1 MSGVGAQYYA
11 DREMVRSLLVFGK
24 ALSRAVL
31 ASALVMI
38 FLALSTSLASAIN
51 LYTYTNAGTS
61 GAWNDPETWTTDP
74 TGTTSVG
81 SVVPGNNDVVTILNG
96 FTVFLTAN
104 VPATGL
110 QIFVNNGGVLDFN
123 THTFAT
129 ISTLSG
135 SGTIRIKSG
144 YFPTVT
150 SNAFVNSYAA
160 GATVNYYDFTGSIPT
175 GINYPNLVL
184 SNSTGTDYTISFL
197 NSSAVAFTVLGN
209 LTTSATGSGQLFAR
223 LGTQGG
229 NALTLNVAGNVNVGT
244 GTTFGAGLFNSVHT
258 LQVDGNMTN
267 NGTVQFSN
275 GAQYAS
281 STTGAVRLFFR
292 GTTDRTLACQGPTN
306 LYTLTVDKG
315 TGSTSI
321 LSVTSTNVANLKFY
335 FSGQL
340 IMITNG
346 TLRLGLNVDVPRL
359 YGASTAN
366 YDLGAPGQSP
376 MLWVDGATVNT
387 GGSAFVAYGKFRIT
401 AGSFTS
407 MGGQGCV
414 IREEGQYLIEGGTF
428 TTEKFRPSSTAS
440 THRGTFIMSG
450 GIFNA
455 IGTTNSDGNYA
466 RFSLPYPEQVFIMS
480 GGTINIR
487 NSQTAAGA
495 LHIGS
500 NEASYN
506 VSGGTINVVL
516 SGTAASFPLLST
528 AALWNLTISRVAGA
542 TPTAVTLGNIGAVAG
557 TTNAARPLV
566 VQNNFTIEGANA
578 AGFSANNHNVT
589 VGGNFVVEN
598 GAIYT
603 PGNNT
608 TVFDGTN
615 DQAFNLSGTIASG
628 LNNMTVAKNS
638 GTLTLAGSNASLI
651 VRGTLA
657 LNRGILNDGG
667 KTIEA
672 RTNIMNNAVHTGSGR
687 VMLNGS
693 ATQTIDGN
701 GSGVFGNVVLNNSSV
716 PGVALLSD
724 IAVSGTLTL
733 AGAGN
738 SIFDIG
744 QHQLWLSS
752 TSATALT
759 TSGAGFSSA
768 KMIRTQG
775 LQSDRGIRKSF
786 GNLLPFTFHI
796 GSGSTYTPATIQL
809 TSAPGVYG
817 SLSIKPIASRHPFV
831 VASNTRNLTWYWRI
845 VSDGFSGV
853 TPGSVTHRFNYLPA
867 HVVPA
872 GDDVQYIPARY
883 GGSGWT
889 TINSVAQVDEGS
901 RTIHFAGVDYLEG
914 DFTAGIPAAFGVVQ
928 SFYSTR
934 NGVWGDTNPATSPW
948 SNTDHGG
955 PPAGTVPGPSDRIF
969 IGDGAANNHVITIT
983 SNAQASGSL
992 SLAFGS
998 TLDIGTTTGH
1008 NFGMVQT
1015 TGTASG
1021 LLRLSSATA
1030 VAEFPAG
1037 DFGLF
1042 IRQSGGSVEYYTS
1055 GATSF
1060 AIPLTSA
1067 APTNLPL
1074 NSYRHLTLTAQAN
1087 RLIRLPDRDLTVFGD
1102 LTVQGQGGTAIAE
1115 LNSVSPR
1122 TLQIDGDL
1130 DISSGVLQFRNEQ
1143 PQTVAISGNVNIAA
1157 AGIWQVAT
1165 VGAAVANELTI
1176 AGDIINNGTLDFSVT
1191 GNRVCNTTFTG
1202 TASRSITGTG
1212 SVMDFNVITVA
1223 KGTGPASVLNVNASA
1238 FSLSGGN
1245 VPLVLVT
1252 GTFRLTSNQSITIA
1266 NGSNFNIPAAAR
1278 LSANGGT
1285 MSLAGANGIN
1295 MRLSG
1300 TLEVLSGTVNI
1311 GTLSNDNSVEYAAI
1325 GSPTISVAGG
1335 ALNVNSQIRR
1345 STASTQG
1352 ALTYAQSGN
1361 SVVTVG
1367 RVAALSATRGVF
1379 EVLNSGSSFTMAD
1392 GVLRIGRATSGSAIA
1407 DLYLHPTVSAVTGG
1421 TIEGGSTSSSNII
1434 DLNSSIPLFNLTVA
1448 GSGNGIRLE
1457 ANPLILRGSL
1467 MIAANNYFHANG
1479 LNVSIASNLTNS
1491 NTSSSTS
1498 ITAGGYRPGT
1508 TSQTTTFNGSLANQ
1522 TITGTAGNL
1531 TVFSNLV
1538 VDNSLAGGVIS
1549 LLANTA
1555 LRTNGTLTLARGT
1568 LDDGGNTITAIGTV
1582 QNSSTHFSAGSGS
1595 ITLAG
1600 SSLQIVGGNGAGK
1613 FGNLTLTNSS
1623 GAVFTANQEV
1633 TGLLT
1638 LTAGSLFINQYTLY
1652 LSNTG
1657 FSSVAGATST
1667 RYIITS
1673 GQLSNGGVRKAF
1685 ASNST
1690 GTFVYPIG
1698 VAGKY
1703 TPATYT
1709 ISTGGT
1715 GGSVTVKPVN
1725 SKHPS
1730 ATGSGTSFIRY
1741 YWNVTNNGTAISAL
1755 THTYQYVA
1763 TDEQG
1768 TPADY
1773 RDAHFNAGA
1782 WDIGHTPG
1790 NPDPATRIITFTNI
1804 GIAGDYT
1811 AGEPTAFVNPTM
1823 YISVAS
1829 GDWESDL
1836 SVWSDDPPGS
1846 NMGPPAGSVVV
1857 ISEGHTV
1864 RINSNTKR
1872 PATLDVRGR
1881 LELGTTT
1888 GHDFGVVS
1896 ATGIGD
1902 RTIQIQS
1909 STFPSGDFSNFVAA
1923 NGGTVEYNGAVTLP
1937 TQPVYNNLVFSG
1949 AGTKVMPNTDLTIN
1963 GALTIQSGT
1972 VNNAV
1977 SNRSIVLVSAGHDF
1991 TNHGAFN
1998 AGGGVLTIARHLV
2011 NSGSAAVFTGPNGG
2025 VTGVHIGGNLVNN
2038 GGAIYTG
2045 GSDPLTVNGAVT
2057 NSATL
2062 ALGSGALTVSGNVA
2076 TSGNFTTGSGAV
2088 AIGGTLSNSNSITA
2102 GTGSLSITG
2111 DLANAGAAATYT
2123 ANANTLT
2130 IQGAFQNTGGATFN
2144 ANTGSITLHGNWSNS
2159 GVFNSATGTVS
2170 FAGTGNQSLT
2180 GSTTFYNVTRSN
2192 GGLLSLN
2199 SPMVVSNMLTLLNGR
2214 ITTGSNTLSLT
2225 NTATQPVTG
2234 QTNTTFIDGRVAI
2247 SYPTTAGTAR
2257 IFPVGRGTVYR
2268 PVTIYQNA
2276 VSSDA
2281 VVRVEMI
2288 NTPPS
2293 GAYPATI
2300 QGLSEARYFVIDL
2313 LSGTL
2318 NDPVVELSF
2327 NTNGP
2332 PDENITIAGNAR
2344 VVRAESPTGPWTDEG
2359 GSGVFSPAA
2368 PAGYATSDV
2377 TSIVNPTYFALG
2389 YQSVPLP
2396 ITLAFFDAI
2405 PEEAG
2410 VRLKWATLA
2419 EKDNA
2424 YFTIERSVT
2433 GLSFDSIM
2441 AVPGAGNSREMI
2453 YYAALDELP
2462 FRGVSYYR
2470 LKQTDYDG
2478 TFTHSRVVRVETLGG
2493 RNYMQV
2499 VLYPNPS
2506 HPGEHVLL
2514 HVKHATDARG
2524 RVVITSA
2531 TGRIYFDG
2539 VVDLGRPFR
2548 LTELLGP
2555 SPGPGVY
2562 IVHVSS
2568 GELHGSG
2575 KLLIY

>member
-1 MSGVGAQYYA
+1 MKSDVCGVGAQYYA
-11 DREMVRSLLVFGK
+11 GREMVRSLLLFET
-24 ALSRAVL
+24 ALFRAAHVL
-31 ASALVMI
+31 I
-38 FLALSTSLASAIN
+38 FLSLSTSLASAIN

-61 GAWNDPETWTTDP
+61 GAWNDPATWTTDP
-74 TGTTSVG
+74 TGATSVG
-81 SVVPGNNDVVTILNG
+81 SAVPGNNDVAFILNG
-96 FTVFLTAN
+96 FTVFLTAD
-104 VPATGL
+104 VSTTGL
-110 QIFVNNGGVLDFN
+110 QIVVNNGGVLDLG
-123 THTFAT
+123 THTFPT
-129 ISTLSG
+129 ISSLSG
-135 SGTIRIKSG
+135 SGTMRIKSG
-144 YFPTVT
+144 YFPVVT

-160 GATVNYYDFTGSIPT
+160 GATVHYYDFTGSIPT
-175 GINYPNLVL
+175 GINYPNLTL
-184 SNSTGTDYTISFL
+184 SNNTATDHTISFL
-197 NSSAVAFTVLGN
+197 NTSAASFTVLGN
-209 LTTSATGSGQLFAR
+209 LMTSATGAGHLFAR

-229 NALTLNVAGNVNVGT
+229 NVLTLNVDGNVTVGT

-258 LQVDGNMTN
+258 LNVDGNMTN

-275 GAQYAS
+275 GAQYTT
-281 STTGAVRLFFR
+281 STTGAVRLSF
-292 GTTDRTLACQGPTN
+292 TSATDRMLVCQGPTN
-306 LYTLTVDKG
+306 LYTLTINKG
-315 TGSTSI
+315 TGSTNI
-321 LSVTSTNVANLKFY
+321 LSVTSTNVAHLKFY

-340 IMITNG
+340 ITVTNG

-359 YGASTAN
+359 YGTGTAN

-401 AGSFTS
+401 AGTFTS

-480 GGTINIR
+480 GGIINIR
-487 NSQTAAGA
+487 NSQTAAGS

-506 VSGGTINVVL
+506 VTGGTINVIL
-516 SGTAASFPLLST
+516 SGTSASFPLLST

-542 TPTAVTLGNIGAVAG
+542 TPTAITLANIGSVAN
-557 TTNAARPLV
+557 TTNTAKPLV
-566 VQNNFTIEGANA
+566 VQNDFTIEGANVA
-578 AGFSANNHNVT
+578 AFSANDHDVT
-589 VGGNFVVEN
+589 VRGNFIVEG
-598 GAIYT
+598 GATYT

-608 TVFDGTN
+608 TVFDGGN
-615 DQAFNLSGTIASG
+615 DQAFNVSGTISSG
-628 LNNMTVAKNS
+628 LNNMSVAKSS
-638 GTLTLAGSNASLI
+638 GTLTLTGSAASLV
-651 VRGTLA
+651 VRGTL
-657 LNRGILNDGG
+657 NIDRGILNDGG

-672 RTNIMNNAVHTGSGR
+672 RTNIVSNAVHTGNGR
-687 VMLNGS
+687 ITLNGS
-693 ATQTIDGN
+693 ASQTIDGN
-701 GSGVFGNVVLNNSSV
+701 GSGVFGNVVLNNNNV
-716 PGVALLSD
+716 PGVTLLSD

-744 QHQLWLSS
+744 QYQLWLSS

-759 TSGAGFSSA
+759 TTGAGFSNS

-775 LQSDRGIRKSF
+775 LQSDRGIKKSF

-796 GSGSTYTPATIQL
+796 GAGSTYAPATVQL

-831 VASNTRNLTWYWRI
+831 VASDTRNLLWYWRI
-845 VSDGFSGV
+845 VSEGFSGV
-853 TPGSVTHRFNYLPA
+853 TPGSATHRFTYLPE

-872 GDDVQYIPARY
+872 GDDAQYVPARY
-883 GGSGWT
+883 GGTGWT
-889 TINSVAQVDEGS
+889 TINDVTQVDEGNRIVYFS
-901 RTIHFAGVDYLEG
+901 AVDYLEG

-928 SFYSTR
+928 NFYSTR
-934 NGVWGDTNPATSPW
+934 NGIWSDTNPATSPW
-948 SNTDHGG
+948 SNTGHGG
-955 PPAGTVPGPSDRIF
+955 SPAGTVPGPSDRVF

-983 SNAQASGSL
+983 SNAQSSGSL

-1008 NFGMVQT
+1008 DFGMVQT
-1015 TGTASG
+1015 TGTAGG
-1021 LLRLSSATA
+1021 LLRLSSATT

-1055 GATSF
+1055 AVNSF

-1074 NSYRHLTLTAQAN
+1074 NTYRHLILTPEPGSH
-1087 RLIRLPDRDLTVFGD
+1087 IRLPDRNLTVFGNV
-1102 LTVQGQGGTAIAE
+1102 TVQGQGGTAVVE

-1122 TLQIDGDL
+1122 TLQIDGSLNVTD
-1130 DISSGVLQFRNEQ
+1130 GVLQFRNDH
-1143 PQTVAISGNVNIAA
+1143 PQKVAISGNVNIGA

-1165 VGAAVANELTI
+1165 AGAAVANELTI

-1191 GNRVCNTTFTG
+1191 GSRICNTTFTG
-1202 TASRSITGTG
+1202 TASRSITGSG
-1212 SVMDFNVITVA
+1212 SVTDFNVITVA
-1223 KGTGPASVLNVNASA
+1223 KGTGPGSVLNVNASA
-1238 FSLSGGN
+1238 FSLSGGGA
-1245 VPLVLVT
+1245 PLVLMT
-1252 GTFRLTSNQSITIA
+1252 GTFRLSSNQTITIA
-1266 NGSNFNIPAAAR
+1266 NGSSFNIPAEAR

-1285 MSLAGANGIN
+1285 MSLAGGNGIN

-1300 TLEVLSGTVNI
+1300 TLEVLSGAINI
-1311 GTLSNDNSVEYAAI
+1311 GTASNDNSVEYAAI
-1325 GSPTISVAGG
+1325 GSPMISVAGG

-1367 RVAALSATRGVF
+1367 RVAASSATRGVF
-1379 EVLNSGSSFTMAD
+1379 EILNSGSSFSMTD

-1407 DLYLHPTVSAVTGG
+1407 DLYLHPTASTVTGG
-1421 TIEGGSTSSSNII
+1421 TIEGGSTSTSNII
-1434 DLNSSIPLFNLTVA
+1434 DVNSSIPLFNMSVA
-1448 GSGNGIRLE
+1448 GTGNGIRLE
-1457 ANPLILRGSL
+1457 ANPLTLRGSL
-1467 MIAANNYFHANG
+1467 TIAEDNYFNANG
-1479 LNVSIASNLTNS
+1479 LNVAIGRDLTNS

-1498 ITAGGYRPGT
+1498 ITTGGYRPGT
-1508 TSQTTTFNGSLANQ
+1508 TSQTTTFNGTLANQ
-1522 TITGTAGNL
+1522 TITGASGNL

-1538 VDNSLAGGVIS
+1538 IDNSLSGGVVN
-1549 LLANTA
+1549 LAANTA
-1555 LRTNGTLTLARGT
+1555 LRTNGTLALTRGV
-1568 LDDGGNTITAIGTV
+1568 LNDGGNTITAMGTV
-1582 QNSSTHFSAGSGS
+1582 QNSSTHNSAGSGS

-1600 SSLQIVGGNGAGK
+1600 SSSQIVSGNGTGK
-1613 FGNLTLTNSS
+1613 FGNLTLNNSS
-1623 GAVFTANQEV
+1623 GAVFAANQEI
-1633 TGLLT
+1633 TGMLT
-1638 LTAGSLFINQYTLY
+1638 LTAGSLLINQYTLY

-1657 FSSVAGATST
+1657 FLSVAGASST

-1673 GQLSNGGVRKAF
+1673 GQLSNGGLRKAF
-1685 ASNST
+1685 APNSA
-1690 GTFVYPIG
+1690 GSFVYPIG

-1703 TPATYT
+1703 TPATFA

-1730 ATGSGTSFIRY
+1730 ATGSGTSFVRY
-1741 YWNVTNNGTAISAL
+1741 YWNVTNSGTAISAL

-1763 TDEQG
+1763 ADEEG
-1768 TPADY
+1768 IAADY
-1773 RDAHFNAGA
+1773 RDAHFTSGA
-1782 WDIGHTPG
+1782 WDIGSTPG
-1790 NPDPATRIITFTNI
+1790 NPDPATRIITFTNTGI
-1804 GIAGDYT
+1804 GGDYT

-1836 SVWSDDPPGS
+1836 SVWDNDPPGS
-1846 NMGPPAGSVVV
+1846 GLGPPAGSFVV

-1888 GHDFGVVS
+1888 GHDFGTVS
-1896 ATGIGD
+1896 ATGISD
-1902 RTIQIQS
+1902 RTIQLQS

-1937 TQPVYNNLVFSG
+1937 TQQVYNNLVFSG
-1949 AGTKVMPNTDLTIN
+1949 AGTKVMPNVDLTIN
-1963 GALTIQSGT
+1963 GALTILSGT
-1972 VNNAV
+1972 VDNAA
-1977 SNRSIVLVSAGHDF
+1977 SNRSIALMSAGHDF
-1991 TNHGAFN
+1991 TNNGVFN
-1998 AGGGVLTIARHLV
+1998 TGSGSVTIARHLI
-2011 NSGSAAVFTGPNGG
+2011 NSGSVAVFNGPAGSATGIQ
-2025 VTGVHIGGNLVNN
+2025 IGGSLVNS
-2038 GGAIYTG
+2038 GGAIYAG
-2045 GSDPLTVNGAVT
+2045 GSDPLTVDGTVT
-2057 NSATL
+2057 NSAIL
-2062 ALGSGALTVSGNVA
+2062 ELGSGTFTVSGNLA
-2076 TSGNFTTGSGAV
+2076 TSGELTTGSGAV
-2088 AIGGTLSNSNSITA
+2088 AIGGTLSNSGSVATGMGSISVA
-2102 GTGSLSITG
+2102 G
-2111 DLANAGAAATYT
+2111 DLANTGAAATYT
-2123 ANANTLT
+2123 ASANTLT
-2130 IQGAFQNTGGATFN
+2130 IQGAFLNTGGATFN
-2144 ANTGSITLHGNWSNS
+2144 ASTGSINLVGNWTNS
-2159 GVFNSATGTVS
+2159 GTFNGGTGTVS
-2170 FAGTGNQSLT
+2170 FSSTGGQSLT
-2180 GSTTFYNVTRSN
+2180 GTTTFYNVTRSN
-2192 GGLLSLN
+2192 GGSLSLN
-2199 SPMVVSNMLTLLNGR
+2199 SAMTVSNILTLLNGR
-2214 ITTGSNTLSLT
+2214 IITGSNTLSLS
-2225 NTATQPVTG
+2225 NTASQPVTG
-2234 QTNTTFIDGRVAI
+2234 QTNTTFIDGRLAI
-2247 SYPTTAGTAR
+2247 SYPATAGTAR
-2257 IFPVGRGTVYR
+2257 VYPVGKGTTYR
-2268 PVTIYQNA
+2268 PVTIYQQA
-2276 VSSDA
+2276 ISSDA

-2293 GAYPATI
+2293 GVYPSTI
-2300 QGLSEARYFVIDL
+2300 QGLSEARYFAVDM
-2313 LSGTL
+2313 LSGAM

-2344 VVRAESPTGPWTDEG
+2344 VVRAESAAGPWTDEG

-2377 TSIVNPTYFALG
+2377 TSIASQTFFALG

-2396 ITLAFFDAI
+2396 ITLAFFDAT
-2405 PEEAG
+2405 PEDAG
-2410 VRLKWATLA
+2410 VRLRWATLT

-2433 GLSFDSIM
+2433 GLSYDSILGI
-2441 AVPGAGNSREMI
+2441 PGVGNSRATI
-2453 YYAALDELP
+2453 HYAAFDELP
-2462 FRGVSYYR
+2462 FYGVSYYR

-2478 TFTHSRVVRVETLGG
+2478 TFTHSRVVRVENLVR
-2493 RNYMQV
+2493 RNMEV
-2499 VLYPNPS
+2499 VLSPNPS
-2506 HPGEHVLL
+2506 HAGEQVLL
-2514 HVKHATDARG
+2514 QVKYATDARG
-2524 RVVITSA
+2524 RVLVASA

-2539 VVDLGRPFR
+2539 IVDLGRPFR
-2548 LTELLGP
+2548 LTEVLGP
-2555 SPGPGVY
+2555 SPAPGVY

-2568 GELHGSG
+2568 GDLQGSG